1 MIILMQTLL
10 IFVILILVL
19 LIIYKREHY
28 TNLNGQLFRYLYAY
42 SYRKGIPLDIVIN
55 QLQVYIDTKNSTF
68 SLDNINYATI

>member
-1 MIILMQTLL
+1 MIQN
-10 IFVILILVL
+10 ILVL